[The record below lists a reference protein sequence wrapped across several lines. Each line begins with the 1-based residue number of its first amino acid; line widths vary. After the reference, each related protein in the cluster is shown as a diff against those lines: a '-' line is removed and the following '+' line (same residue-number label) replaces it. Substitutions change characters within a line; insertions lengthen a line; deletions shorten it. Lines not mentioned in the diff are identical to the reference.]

1 MQDRQSSC
9 LRECAV
15 GLFQCSALAEAHFHP
30 LPFSGPAWCF
40 QENPVATAQGTHTHF
55 SHTDL
60 TLPGAPALL
69 HTHSTAAAH
78 SLLTLP
84 LKDPHPSLENQAQV
98 QWFPTERSGWI
109 SHFTSSV
116 LSLKRAGSHRTAAVA
131 WFSPAASKTTAWAG
145 LSESTSE
152 TSSKVLR
159 WPPCLASKA
168 GLLAEGQRWSGSAG
182 KHLAWRWEAK
192 PPQRHQIE
200 RLPDA
205 ELRKRE
211 EKAASFPQDG
221 EGKRTIVS

>member
-1 MQDRQSSC
+1 MLPGKSSGYRTGDTYSFFTYRPDSPRSSC
-9 LRECAV
+9 PLAHTQHC
-15 GLFQCSALAEAHFHP
+15 CSS
-30 LPFSGPAWCF
+30 LPSYSAS
-40 QENPVATAQGTHTHF
+40 ER
-55 SHTDL
+55 
-60 TLPGAPALL
+60 
-69 HTHSTAAAH
+69 
-78 SLLTLP
+78 
-84 LKDPHPSLENQAQV
+84 PHPSLENQAQV

-109 SHFTSSV
+109 SHFTSSA
-116 LSLKRAGSHRTAAVA
+116 LSLKCAGSHRTAAVA

-152 TSSKVLR
+152 TSSKVLW

-182 KHLAWRWEAK
+182 KRLAWRWEAK

-200 RLPDA
+200 RLSDA
-205 ELRKRE
+205 ELRKKE